1 MLRVEGGGVD
11 DELAAMKRTMLGGSS
26 IKGELPAGRPVSE
39 ALDVELESLRR
50 SMGRGDNRS

>member
-1 MLRVEGGGVD
+1 MD